1 MIDRIGGMEGA
12 LVDELGEKRADL
24 NQHDQECRELT
35 EKISEELLA
44 FNKDLT
50 DAAMMLSEA
59 MERLSTMREELGMK
73 EREKHELLHA
83 ASVKRSECTMDVER
97 LESELCSL
105 TQLRQEAYR
114 RLKKKTIIIQDCEV
128 DNWEYGPCSVTCA
141 SEYGSKGR
149 QILTRTILQ
158 ERGDTKTDE
167 GLFATECPVTKTVR
181 SCSSMPCPIDC
192 RMASWAEWSR
202 CSKGCGG
209 GIMSRHRN
217 IAKMNYFGGAECE
230 ETDAV
235 ETCNADPC
243 DQDCQLSEWS
253 SWGGCSRQCLWRKH
267 VPAGHMYRHRHV
279 IQKALGEGQCAKHNS
294 RERLESQTC
303 NDFVCP
309 TSGKCVAAQ
318 DLVLVLDGSGSVLNR
333 LNPGLNFDMIK

>member
-1 MIDRIGGMEGA
+1 
-12 LVDELGEKRADL
+12 
-24 NQHDQECRELT
+24 
-35 EKISEELLA
+35 
-44 FNKDLT
+44 
-50 DAAMMLSEA
+50 
-59 MERLSTMREELGMK
+59 
-73 EREKHELLHA
+73 
-83 ASVKRSECTMDVER
+83 
-97 LESELCSL
+97 
-105 TQLRQEAYR
+105 
-114 RLKKKTIIIQDCEV
+114 
-128 DNWEYGPCSVTCA
+128 
-141 SEYGSKGR
+141 
-149 QILTRTILQ
+149 
-158 ERGDTKTDE
+158 
-167 GLFATECPVTKTVR
+167 
-181 SCSSMPCPIDC
+181 
-192 RMASWAEWSR
+192 
-202 CSKGCGG
+202 
-209 GIMSRHRN
+209 MSRHRN

-333 LNPGLNFDMIK
+333 LNPGLNFDMIKSFAKGMIGKSVLMGEKEVSGPNASDVGMRYSIVTYGSETKVVAPLMAERADLLKQIQDAKFPSGETRTGEALITASRVLRFSGASRKGTVLLVTDALPKSRPAALAGAQKVKDLGAQLVVVAVRKAIQRTEELCMMASAPCADNLLLVDSWSSLDQQLPRFLVAACPHIESFPESE